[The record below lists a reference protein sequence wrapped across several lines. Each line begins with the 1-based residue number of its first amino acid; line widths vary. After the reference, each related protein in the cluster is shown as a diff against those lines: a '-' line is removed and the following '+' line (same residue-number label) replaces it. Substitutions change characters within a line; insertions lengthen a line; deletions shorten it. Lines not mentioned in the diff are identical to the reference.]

1 MTRAVAILIADQKI
15 ALIERCRN
23 QKHYYVFPGGTVEA
37 GESVIEAVIRE
48 TREELGLWVT
58 VEKLVAKVL
67 FNGTW
72 QYYFLVHQK
81 GGVFGSGQG
90 PEMNYRPE
98 SPSGSFTPVWVAVD
112 DLLELPVYPRDI
124 AALVQQATQNG
135 WPAEPLLIIEPPRQP

>member
-1 MTRAVAILIADQKI
+1 HPCQLYGSRTARPAQPLDPYPFQGRNCTLTRAVAILIADQKI
-15 ALIERCRN
+15 ALIERCRI

-67 FNGTW
+67 FNGAW

-90 PEMNYRPE
+90 
-98 SPSGSFTPVWVAVD
+98 
-112 DLLELPVYPRDI
+112 
-124 AALVQQATQNG
+124 
-135 WPAEPLLIIEPPRQP
+135 